1 MFRLNTSIGHLSR
14 QPVPHCIQ
22 PPPTSQSNRAATC
35 LPPSLGSFAKVCSFP
50 PALQTLQLPNHE
62 PKIKTE
68 SKQMFHLLPSIPPEC
83 TNLLDPSNL
92 NLFFSLFILA
102 GILVSYLP
110 QHHRIISRGTAE
122 GISPVFLLLGVTSGT
137 CAFAN
142 ILILSKGVLAC
153 CGKGIGGFNCFAASL
168 GVAQVGTQWCSFGI
182 MSVCLLSLLP
192 LGHRSMDEWVLMN
205 NSRLLLFLIY
215 FPRDVVAAPTTSRF
229 TMPKTQSALS
239 VAILCVAH
247 LVVVAVLTF
256 YFSLLS
262 PPASYPAHSS
272 TSISPQLTAWAN
284 FLGIQSMILA
294 SLQYIPQL
302 FTTWTLK
309 HVGSLSIPMMC
320 IQTPGSFVWAV
331 SLASREGTKWSS
343 WITYVVTGVLQGAL
357 LIMCIIWELKDR
369 KERKEM
375 SRGENGAAVEG
386 ERRPLLASEAS

>member
-1 MFRLNTSIGHLSR
+1 MFR
-14 QPVPHCIQ
+14 
-22 PPPTSQSNRAATC
+22 
-35 LPPSLGSFAKVCSFP
+35 
-50 PALQTLQLPNHE
+50 
-62 PKIKTE
+62 
-68 SKQMFHLLPSIPPEC
+68 LLPSIPPEC
-83 TNLLDPSNL
+83 ANLLNPSNL

-142 ILILSKGVLAC
+142 ILILSNGVLAC

-168 GVAQVGTQWCSFGI
+168 GVAQVGTQWCSFGVI
-182 MSVCLLSLLP
+182 
-192 LGHRSMDEWVLMN
+192 
-205 NSRLLLFLIY
+205 LLLFLIY
-215 FPRDVVAAPTTSRF
+215 FPRDVVPAPTTSRF

-247 LVVVAVLTF
+247 LVAVAVVTF

-284 FLGIQSMILA
+284 FLGLQSMILA

-343 WITYVVTGVLQGAL
+343 WITYVVTGVLQGTL

-375 SRGENGAAVEG
+375 SGGENGAAVEG